1 MGTHP
6 IFESDFD
13 CLTEWTRNR
22 KKIAENASA
31 AAIFSFI
38 TFLTC
43 SGLFYH
49 FQNLTPMIFYYGGF
63 LLIASFLSFFI
74 LEGFFAIF
82 VRSIFISVL
91 FSFQYFVPYPLNWFI
106 ISVSLFHLG
115 EFIATAISN
124 PENLRKS
131 SFLLNHS
138 PAYHIA
144 MSVACLEFYAE
155 YYFFG
160 NDIYKPWIHIVGLV
174 GAFTGDIMRKFSM
187 VWCGVGF
194 SHLITFR
201 KKKGH
206 ELVTNG
212 PYAFCRHPSYFGWAL
227 WSISTQICLCNP
239 ICTVIFAL
247 SSYKFFEERIP
258 LEENTLHCI
267 FGQKYEEYRKAVPFS
282 GIPFIDGSRS

>member
-1 MGTHP
+1 
-6 IFESDFD
+6 
-13 CLTEWTRNR
+13 
-22 KKIAENASA
+22 
-31 AAIFSFI
+31 
-38 TFLTC
+38 
-43 SGLFYH
+43 
-49 FQNLTPMIFYYGGF
+49 
-63 LLIASFLSFFI
+63 
-74 LEGFFAIF
+74 
-82 VRSIFISVL
+82 
-91 FSFQYFVPYPLNWFI
+91 
-106 ISVSLFHLG
+106 
-115 EFIATAISN
+115 
-124 PENLRKS
+124 
-131 SFLLNHS
+131 
-138 PAYHIA
+138 

-212 PYAFCRHPSYFGWAL
+212 PYAFCRHPSYFGWVL
-227 WSISTQICLCNP
+227 WSVSTQSKLIDVRGIKCETEPKTFSFYNSLMQFLVCLCNP

-267 FGQKYEEYRKAVPFS
+267 FGEKYEEYRKAVPFS